1 MESCFGAGFTI
12 ENLFSSY
19 LGSES
24 LLFVQYHINRS
35 CLVMLVHSV
44 LPLAYFLI
52 YYLYFDILT
61 SARDSSVVLQYFW
74 LALTVLAV
82 ALPFMVMGLIYYYK
96 QNNWANHPI
105 PKILQKYCNS
115 GQRWEVVAAEI
126 NNEYRRSDKLVKQFS
141 TVMKIVATESWV
153 MKTSLYFVNFAHQS
167 DSALIATQSDSHRIS
182 IQNSLDSV
190 EFVNIQVKPT
200 RPGVRPFTIRIN
212 SLDFKD
218 LQDRINRPITILSS
232 VRFHTSLIDRFIEV
246 FTSEAQRNPRYVP
259 PQASDNVDTCFACMI
274 NQPNVK
280 INKHCPDGNRATNCS
295 NCFCRPQWCCSCL
308 GRWFAS
314 RQEQSERE
322 TWLRNQASCPM
333 CRATFCIL
341 DVCLLS
347 DGQ

>member
-1 MESCFGAGFTI
+1 
-12 ENLFSSY
+12 
-19 LGSES
+19 
-24 LLFVQYHINRS
+24 
-35 CLVMLVHSV
+35 MLVHSV

-52 YYLYFDILT
+52 YYLYFDVLT